1 MSTSKAEQVRKY
13 YDANTSLFLA
23 LGHTFDG
30 TIHRAVW
37 GPGTRTRRDA
47 LVYVESLIE
56 ARIRVLCEQGAQPFH
71 LVDLGCGVSATLCRL
86 AKLIGCRGTG
96 ITISKRQVELAAER
110 IAAAGLTGQVSC
122 QLGDF
127 CDLPE
132 VGVVEADAAYAIE
145 SFVLA
150 SDARAFFSA
159 CAKRLRPGG
168 LLMICDDFM
177 TDASLLEDRRAR
189 VWLRRFEEGW
199 RAGSL
204 VDPAQLAEL
213 AESSG
218 FVQEDSVDL
227 TPYLELGRPRD
238 QLIAGLM
245 RTLGW
250 LPIRGEYWSML
261 YGGHALQVALQQGYM
276 KYLFTTW
283 RRIS

>member
-1 MSTSKAEQVRKY
+1 MSMSKAERVRKY
-13 YDANTSLFLA
+13 YDANTGLFLA
-23 LGHTFDG
+23 LGHSFDG

-47 LVYVESLIE
+47 LVYVEGLIE
-56 ARIRVLCEQGAQPFH
+56 ARIRALGGQGSQPFH
-71 LVDLGCGVSATLCRL
+71 LVDLGCGVGATLCRL

-127 CDLPE
+127 CDLTMA
-132 VGVVEADAAYAIE
+132 GSVEADAAYAIE
-145 SFVLA
+145 SFVLGT
-150 SDARAFFSA
+150 DAQAFFVA
-159 CAKRLRPGG
+159 CAKRIRPGG
-168 LLMICDDFM
+168 LLMICDDFVA
-177 TDASLLEDRRAR
+177 DASLLEDRRAR
-189 VWLRRFEEGW
+189 GWLERFAEGW

-204 VDPAQLAEL
+204 IDPAQLAEL
-213 AESSG
+213 AKSSG

-227 TPYLELGRPRD
+227 SGYLELGRPRD
-238 QLIAGLM
+238 QLIAALI

-283 RRIS
+283 RRES